1 MAVRKF
7 KPTTPGQRHKV
18 IGVFKNEVSTAKNPF
33 EGNAAEGEVLKVS
46 KITPEKSLT
55 VGKRS
60 TGGRNTKGQLSTR
73 YRGGGHKRKLRLI
86 DFKRNN
92 DGVPAVVK
100 TIEYDPNRSARIA
113 LLFYK
118 DGSKSYVIAPNGLQV
133 GQIVESGEDAA
144 PEVGNTLPLAKIPV
158 GTLIHCIELRPGQG
172 ACMARSA
179 GTFAQLTSRE
189 GNYAI
194 IKLPSG
200 ETRKVLLTCRA
211 TVGVVGNSDH
221 ALEQSGKAGRSR
233 WLGRRPH
240 NRGVVMNPVDH
251 PMGGGEG
258 RQSGGHPRSRTG
270 LYAKGLKTRS
280 PKKHS
285 SKYIIERR
293 KK

>member
-7 KPTTPGQRHKV
+7 KPTTPGQRHKI
-18 IGVFKNEVSTAKNPF
+18 IGVFRNEIYTAKP
-33 EGNAAEGEVLKVS
+33 AEGQETVKKVS
-46 KITPEKSLT
+46 KIAPEKSLT

-60 TGGRNTKGQLSTR
+60 TGGRNAQGHLTTR

-86 DFKRNN
+86 DFKRVN
-92 DGVPAVVK
+92 DNVPATVK

-113 LLFYK
+113 LLYYQ
-118 DGSKSYVIAPNGLQV
+118 DGQKAYMIAPNGLEV
-133 GQIVESGEDAA
+133 GQTVISGEDVA

-158 GTLIHCIELRPGQG
+158 GTLIHCIELKPGQG
-172 ACMARSA
+172 AVMARSA

-189 GNYAI
+189 GDYAI

-200 ETRKVLLTCRA
+200 ETRKVLLACRA